1 MASATAK
8 ARKEALTRNKKFDN
22 NRSTEQKT
30 KNLKKTILN
39 YNNQIH
45 VINNDTIKT
54 QGYITDYEAII
65 ARRTKLYN
73 AKRKEYLAS
82 GGFISE
88 SENNDLLDNPS
99 YGIGRNSN
107 DGTASYETAIVKWKK
122 DIKTNEEKIASY
134 QEKITELQNTL
145 LGKKPTPKPKNSDT
159 SSGTN
164 PVTDQGTTNFSKD
177 YKYNAPMVRSAYFTS
192 SKGVAQSLVG
202 VTNDGNFVDQG
213 NYQDALRAW
222 TGTTGGRGTIQMDRK
237 FVNALAKSQENQ
249 VTPLD
254 PQMYGFKFLYNPKEI
269 AMARGVMDKM
279 DPEYIASG
287 TDPFNV
293 ISAGLMSATIQVT
306 ILLNRIGDFSFIN
319 EYGYNSGFGTTDT
332 SPDAVL
338 QRIQQTGISA
348 VNNPYPE
355 NVSTDEVMEIYK
367 KGTMYD
373 VEYLLRTLNGPHA
386 TFVSKLNGK
395 TADRGWLRPSIVE
408 IHLGAGMRYRVRVAQ
423 LSVTHSVFNSRMVP
437 ILSSVQLTLGRF
449 NDGPETNG
457 ATSAN
462 PYGNRG
468 GRYVGST
475 FVPNP

>member
-1 MASATAK
+1 MASASAK
-8 ARKEALTRNKKFDN
+8 ARKEALQRDKKFDN
-22 NRSTEQKT
+22 NRSNEQKT

-39 YNNQIH
+39 YNTQIY
-45 VINNDTIKT
+45 VINSDTIKT
-54 QGYITDYEAII
+54 QASITNYEKII
-65 ARRTKLYN
+65 ASRTKRYN

-82 GGFISE
+82 DGFISE

-122 DIKTNEEKIASY
+122 DIKSNEEKISTY
-134 QEKITELQNTL
+134 QKKITELQNTL
-145 LGKKPTPKPKNSDT
+145 LGNKPKLKPKDSDK

-164 PVTDQGTTNFSKD
+164 PVTDQGTTVFSKD
-177 YKYNAPMVRSAYFTS
+177 WKYNAPMVTSAYFNS
-192 SKGVAQSLVG
+192 HKGLAESLVG

-213 NYQDALRAW
+213 VYQDAMKAW

-237 FVNALAKSQENQ
+237 FINALAKSQENQ
-249 VTPLD
+249 ITPLD

-269 AMARGVMDKM
+269 AMAWGALDKV
-279 DPEYIASG
+279 DPEKIASG

-293 ISAGLMSATIQVT
+293 ISAALMSASIRVT
-306 ILLNRIGDFSFIN
+306 ILLNRIGDFAYIN
-319 EYGYNSGFGTTDT
+319 ENGLNGDK
-332 SPDAVL
+332 A
-338 QRIQQTGISA
+338 I
-348 VNNPYPE
+348 NPYPE
-355 NVSTDEVMEIYK
+355 IIDSEELKEIYK

-408 IHLGAGMRYRVRVAQ
+408 IHLGAGMRYRVRVAE
-423 LSVTHSVFNSRMVP
+423 LAVTHSVFNSRMVP

-468 GRYVGST
+468 GSYVGSR